1 VVILIPVGKMKVDH
15 ILKKEPKTLDTPN
28 YNFENIKKYLNEDKN
43 KMVVVFKYDKYV
55 EHFFDNKIYINK
67 FGMRTED
74 PALAEDLIVTNLN
87 YE

>member
-1 VVILIPVGKMKVDH
+1 
-15 ILKKEPKTLDTPN
+15 
-28 YNFENIKKYLNEDKN
+28 
-43 KMVVVFKYDKYV
+43 MVVVFKYDKYV
-55 EHFFDNKIYINK
+55 EHFFDNKIYITK